1 MPARK
6 KRTSVPPPAPA
17 ATPPGDDKPKSRKKT
32 PLSAPVVEAES
43 SVVPPSPAAEKSPTK
58 PVPKGPAKK
67 PAPRAPKAAPAA
79 APRAEA
85 TIAAP
90 VAPPAPAVPHVSALT
105 SSAPVADAATP
116 YPLLTPGGEPVQVVH
131 IAAELAPFA
140 RTGGLGEAVANLAL
154 QQVEVGLSAS
164 IIMPLYQQVREVAN
178 DFVAVGEPYEVM
190 LGGRTHTAQL
200 YESEG
205 LRARQGEGKPRVYFI
220 SNAHFFDREGI
231 YGDKNG
237 DYGDNALRWGFFAL
251 AALNALPLVAEAPVM
266 LHLHDWHTAM
276 TAAFLRAYDVGKPY
290 YRKTWTTLT
299 VHNAGYQ
306 GHFPPETMAQVG
318 LPWEFFNHNMFEWY
332 GRMNLL
338 KGGIACADV
347 VTTVSPTHAHE
358 LRTAAG
364 GFGLQE
370 HFVAM
375 RERFVGVLNGIDN
388 HDWNPAT
395 DKFIAAN
402 YSLDSLTNKRK
413 CKAALQNIFGLP
425 QRPGTPIIGMSAR
438 MVAQKGLDLILGSPA
453 FLSLD
458 AQFIFLGQGE
468 KRYVDILRELAAYA
482 PGRIGVQTNFTVE
495 QEHRL
500 LAGADMIVMPSQYE
514 PCGLTQMRAQRY
526 GTIPVARRVGGL
538 ADTIDDNVTGFLFDE
553 YTSQAFLSACARA
566 IDHYRY
572 PQVWTAMVREAM
584 ARDFGW
590 HKSEARY
597 RDLYRRAIASPRWRR

>member
-6 KRTSVPPPAPA
+6 KRSPVSPPAPA
-17 ATPPGDDKPKSRKKT
+17 ATPPGDEKPKSRKKT
-32 PLSAPVVEAES
+32 PLSAPVVDAPS
-43 SVVPPSPAAEKSPTK
+43 SASVSPPSAAEASPSKPVVKRPARTK
-58 PVPKGPAKK
+58 PA
-67 PAPRAPKAAPAA
+67 RAPKAAPAA
-79 APRAEA
+79 PSTEA
-85 TIAAP
+85 MVAASVVP
-90 VAPPAPAVPHVSALT
+90 QSPAVSDVSPASGT
-105 SSAPVADAATP
+105 VPGADTGAS
-116 YPLLTPGGEPVQVVH
+116 YPLTTPGGEPVQVVH

-154 QQVEVGLSAS
+154 QQVAVGLRTS
-164 IIMPLYQQVREVAN
+164 IIMPLYQQVREVVS
-178 DFVAVGEPYEVM
+178 DFVAVGEPYDVLM
-190 LGGRTHTAQL
+190 GGRTHTAQL
-200 YESEG
+200 YESAG
-205 LRARQGEGKPRVYFI
+205 LRTRQNEGKPRVYFI
-220 SNAHFFDREGI
+220 GNAHFFDREGI

-306 GHFPPETMAQVG
+306 GHFPPETMSQVG

-364 GFGLQE
+364 GFGLQD

-388 HDWNPAT
+388 NDWNPAT

-526 GTIPVARRVGGL
+526 GTIPIARRVGGL

-553 YTSQAFLSACARA
+553 YTSQAFLNACARA